1 MKVGRPNPHS
11 HLNQK
16 KYFYFLFHASLPTVL
31 DSFQAFVVADLNN
44 QMELLDICLHSWFQM
59 YIRNLI

>member
-44 QMELLDICLHSWFQM
+44 QMELL
-59 YIRNLI
+59 N